1 MALTATERT
10 KALPYYRWWVQDYR
24 GSRNV
29 QRLTWQERGI
39 YRELIDECWDKG
51 SIPDDTAKLAEIV
64 GCPEKVM
71 RAAWVRL
78 RGLFTESHDALVS
91 PRLEKERSAEDRER
105 LLKQAAGR
113 KGGLAKASSARM
125 LDSTATKHL
134 ASSSEQFRAEQSSSG
149 ARVASPLA
157 GLTPARCPWCD
168 TENGHAPDCKPSR
181 LGPESRS

>member
-1 MALTATERT
+1 MGGDKPSERT

-29 QRLTWQERGI
+29 QRLTWQEKGI

-51 SIPDDTAKLAEIV
+51 AIPDDIAALADIV

-71 RAAWVRL
+71 RSAWTKL
-78 RGLFTESHDALVS
+78 YPLFTDHGGTMTS
-91 PRLEKERSAEDRER
+91 PRLEKERSAEDRDR

-113 KGGLAKASSARM
+113 KGGLAKASNARV
-125 LDSTATKHL
+125 LESDATKRL
-134 ASSSEQFRAEQSSSG
+134 ASSSEQFSSEKSSSG

-157 GLTPARCPWCD
+157 GLTPARCPWCEAED
-168 TENGHAPDCKPSR
+168 GHAPDCKPQR
-181 LGPESRS
+181 VRPA